1 MKIMFPDSSRPF
13 KILLMSSCLPRECGI
28 ATYSYDL
35 RQGLL
40 QKFGANCQIDCCALE
55 DSTAQFSYP
64 LEVKYRL
71 KVDQPIAYKS
81 LAQELNLKK
90 AYDAILIAHEFG
102 LFGGNFGQDLLLFLS
117 ENQLPV
123 ILNFHTILPNP
134 CPKLYAVVNQLISHA
149 SAVVC
154 MTNASASLLIEAYV
168 CPEEKCQVIAH
179 GTALLAQKNTTHLK
193 LKLGLNGTPI
203 LTTFGLLSRG
213 KSIETA
219 LYALALLKN
228 KFPNCLYVI
237 LGKTHPEVAKIEGET
252 YRLFLTELTQRLDI
266 SANVLFVD
274 AFADKDLLEDYLQAT
289 DIYLF
294 TSCDP
299 NQAVSGTFAYAMA
312 CGCPIVSTPIPQAK
326 DALGS
331 AGILVNFNNPEQ
343 MAKAIEQ
350 VFANE
355 PVHAAMKQAAFQQ
368 SKPSAWPNVALQ
380 YMRLFEKINLKK
392 KKNQHF
398 ELPDYN
404 LGHLKKCT
412 TSVGLLQFCKA
423 EEPMLSSGYTL
434 DDNARALIGLVEY
447 YAHKPDY
454 SILRN
459 IRIHFEFIERMQ
471 LESGRFINYLDHNE
485 KSTRQNSLENLD
497 DANGRAIW
505 ALGTFASHR
514 QMFDPS
520 YYAKIQQML
529 EKSIGIL
536 EAIDSPRAIAFTIKG
551 LMKYNQKEN
560 NMQVIDLIKRL
571 ADKLEANYHAHQQN
585 EHHWFEPSLTY
596 ANAVLPEAL
605 LMASQISS
613 NKQQQKIADRCF
625 EYLLD
630 ILFEEGQLRVISNQ
644 TWFIPG
650 QEKNCT
656 GQQPI
661 EVAYTILALSTFY
674 EITKIKTYLLQM
686 KTAFDWYLGNNS
698 LNQIVY
704 NPVSGG
710 CLDGIEAHEVNI
722 NQGAESTVTYLMAR
736 NRMETYFKGLTQ
748 DLFDQQQRNQQ
759 PTTYDSL
766 RNLQAQKSTS
776 A

>member
-1 MKIMFPDSSRPF
+1 MKIMIPDTSRPF
-13 KILLMSSCLPRECGI
+13 KVLLMSSCLPRECGI
-28 ATYSYDL
+28 ATYSHDL

-40 QKFGANCQIDCCALE
+40 EKFGANCQIDCCALE

-64 LEVKYRL
+64 NEVKYQL
-71 KVDQPIAYKS
+71 KVDQATSYKN
-81 LAQELNLKK
+81 LAKELNLKK
-90 AYDAILIAHEFG
+90 TYDAILIAHEFG

-134 CPKLYAVVNQLISHA
+134 CPERFAVVNQLISYA
-149 SAVVC
+149 SVVVC
-154 MTNASASLLIEAYV
+154 MTNASAKLLLEAYV
-168 CPEEKCQVIAH
+168 CPEDKCEVIAH
-179 GTALLAQKNTTHLK
+179 GTALVAQKNTNQLK
-193 LKLGLNGTPI
+193 IKLGLDGTPI

-219 LYALALLKN
+219 LYAMTFLKDE
-228 KFPNCLYVI
+228 FPHFRYVI
-237 LGKTHPEVAKIEGET
+237 LGKTHPEVAKTEGET
-252 YRLFLTELTQRLDI
+252 YRVFLTELAQSLHL
-266 SANVLFVD
+266 SANVLFID
-274 AFADKDLLEDYLQAT
+274 AFADKELLEDYLQAT

-326 DALGS
+326 DALGD
-331 AGILVNFNNPEQ
+331 AGILVNFNDPEQ

-350 VFANE
+350 VFADE
-355 PVHAAMKQAAFQQ
+355 AVHAAMKQAAFQQ

-380 YMRLFEKINLKK
+380 YMRLFEKINLNN
-392 KKNQHF
+392 KKNNYF

-423 EEPMLSSGYTL
+423 EEPLLSSGYTL

-447 YAHKPDY
+447 YALKPDY

-471 LESGRFINYLDHNE
+471 LESGRFINYLDHTE
-485 KSTRQNSLENLD
+485 KSTPQNTLENLD

-505 ALGTFASHR
+505 ALGTFAAHQ

-520 YYAKIQQML
+520 YFSKIQQML
-529 EKSIGIL
+529 EKSMNIL
-536 EAIDSPRAIAFTIKG
+536 EAMDSPRAIAFTIKG
-551 LMKYNQKEN
+551 LFKYNQQEN
-560 NMQVIDLIKRL
+560 DLQVVGLIKRL
-571 ADKLEANYHAHQQN
+571 ANKLEANYHAHRQN
-585 EHHWFEPSLTY
+585 EHHWFEPKLTY

-613 NKQQQKIADRCF
+613 DRQQQKIADRCF

-644 TWFIPG
+644 TWHTPG
-650 QEKNCT
+650 QEKNYS

-661 EVAYTILALSTFY
+661 DVAYTILALATFY
-674 EITKIKTYLLQM
+674 ELTKIKTYLLQM

-704 NPVSGG
+704 NPISGG
-710 CLDGIEAHEVNI
+710 CLDGIEDHEVNI

-736 NRMETYFKGLTQ
+736 NRMEAFFKGQTP
-748 DLFDQQQRNQQ
+748 DHYDQQQRNQQ
-759 PTTYDSL
+759 PNTYDSF
-766 RNLQAQKSTS
+766 RNLQAQKSAS